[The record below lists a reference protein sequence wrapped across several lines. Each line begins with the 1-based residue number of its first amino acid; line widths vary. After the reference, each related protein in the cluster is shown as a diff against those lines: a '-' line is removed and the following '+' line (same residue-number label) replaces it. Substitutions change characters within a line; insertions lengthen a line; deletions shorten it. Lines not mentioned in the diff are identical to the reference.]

1 LINNKK
7 DKFMASLQATNVTDD
22 TKLEY
27 FRDAE
32 RAYQDVEAAQREV
45 KSAMGTYRGI
55 LKRAKKAGVSTEA
68 ITFTLQARRLDHDDL
83 KKREQ
88 EKARMMALAGVWPS
102 IDQDLFKDFKPTKDI
117 IAREKDAILASR
129 AYDDGVFHGNE
140 GKNRTLNPHL
150 QGSEAFDAW
159 DRGWIAGQ
167 AKIVRERLS
176 PKETVKAPR
185 KGKVT
190 AAAKETAPPA
200 LPAPPAA
207 TTKAPATVN

>member
-1 LINNKK
+1 
-7 DKFMASLQATNVTDD
+7 MASLAATNVTDD

-32 RAYQDVEAAQREV
+32 RAFQDVEAAQREV
-45 KSAMGTYRGI
+45 KSAMGTYRGV

-68 ITFTLQARRLDHDDL
+68 ITFTLQARRLDSDDL

-102 IDQDLFKDFKPTKDI
+102 IDQDLFADFKPT
-117 IAREKDAILASR
+117 RETVDKNKDAISASR

-140 GKNRTLNPHL
+140 GKNRVLNPHL
-150 QGSEAFDAW
+150 QGSENFDAW

-176 PKETVKAPR
+176 PKAATPKPR

-190 AAAKETAPPA
+190 GEAKADAPPPATEKAAPPA
-200 LPAPPAA
+200 PTA
-207 TTKAPATVN
+207 KASPTVN